1 MLAGFL
7 VAALIAVAAAWV
19 VVQSGWFHEY
29 VRQRIISELEQA
41 TGGRVE
47 LGRFSFRGS
56 TLTARVAPL
65 VVHGKE
71 SPGEPPLFSAEEVA
85 LGLRVLSI
93 WERKV
98 DLASLRVDK
107 PRLRIV
113 LYPDGSTNLPDPLV
127 RDPGRWAQDLIHLAV
142 RRYEVV
148 EGLLEYDNRKIS
160 LNTSGERL
168 ELRMSYDTRTQAYS
182 GELKT
187 RGVWVLSDDY
197 GPIQAQA
204 SAQFAIERSR
214 VVFSHAEFSTGKSR
228 VELSGELDDPRRPRG
243 SFHVKANA
251 SAGELVKT
259 FALPIET
266 AGRAAFEGVLSVAF
280 TDGFRFAFDGKASA
294 RGVSYATNRWKLEG
308 MDLSA
313 NVSAGPERISF
324 KNIQASV
331 SPTEPR
337 PSPTEPRPSGSG
349 WRGTT
354 FTGSATLEH
363 RSKLSIEG
371 NVNNLTVAQAAKF
384 VTDRAIPWNG
394 VMSGEVTVA
403 ATLGES
409 DAKACVNFS
418 VTPAE
423 AYAGSNAAAQATGL
437 TGTIHATYDQAGQDI
452 SFDPVA
458 LTNGFTRV
466 EASGTLDKSVQMRL
480 HSTRL
485 EDISPALSMLD
496 MLAPEGIHTEPRPGV
511 LLAGRGSSP
520 TEPRPPG
527 SGLLALPKDLPL
539 QLNNGVVEVSGTV
552 TGSLDDPSFQGRAS
566 VTNGIVKGHA
576 FEQFSSDFTAT
587 RTEVSASRFTLVRG
601 ATEVTG
607 SGNLSGSLAG
617 GFENGTLAAQATIR
631 NANLQEL
638 AREAGSSLAIAG
650 MANAAVR
657 VSGSLR
663 APQAEIALDVQN
675 PVAFGE
681 RLDRVRANLSL
692 TADSVEGGL
701 QPPLTKKTGFSL
713 ASVEV
718 SNGQAEDGP
727 GRLQFSGAYRRTG
740 ADWRTG
746 AAQIQLAA
754 QNLPAKQIDR
764 LNKVA
769 PRLNGLLNGDVRG
782 RLQLDRGR
790 IELTSAEGNVS
801 AQTVT
806 LDGQPLGEIALSGGT
821 ASSNASVAITGK
833 LRGVA
838 FDGQGSWKLEGDEP
852 GSVNIRFAPLSV
864 DLLHK
869 LAMLSGAAP
878 SGGGDLPFDG
888 VVQGRAAVSIAL
900 QRPRDVQAQLTLDR
914 VELDPKA
921 NQAKRLGVPQQDI
934 TVKSSQ
940 PVVIALTAREARIVS
955 AKFAARDTSL
965 EARGAVPFASG
976 AGANITV
983 SGSVNL
989 IVLQLLNPNLLA
1001 KGAAEV
1007 QASLQG
1013 ALTNPD
1019 LAGRLELKNASLY
1032 LTDVPNGLDNANG
1045 VVHFDRNRA
1054 VVDQL
1059 TARSGGGTIAF
1070 GGFIEFGQVL
1080 TYRLQ
1085 ARAQQVRVAYPQG
1098 LSNSFD
1104 ADLALTGTSE
1114 ASTLS
1119 GTITMDRTVIDPN
1132 IDLGPLLA
1140 ASQRPAPEN
1149 AAPNDYLHGMQF
1161 NIRIQ
1166 GAPRYELDTALT
1178 RDVQAATDL
1187 RLRGT
1192 PSRPVLLGTI
1202 DVNQGEIALPGSR
1215 YTIDRGEISFVNQV
1229 RIEPIL
1235 DMQLETKAR
1244 GTNVT
1249 IGFRGPMNKL
1259 NISYSSDPPLRESEI
1274 IALLAVGRTPS
1285 ATDILPS
1292 AQPINGLSGLASGDM
1307 LGQALSNQ
1315 MSSRFQRFFGAS
1327 GVKIDP
1333 NMTGVE
1339 NLPQARLTW
1348 EEQVSKEVTFTYIT
1362 NLNRTQEQIV
1372 RVEWD
1377 FDKSWSAVAVRD
1389 ANGLFGIDFQY
1400 RKRFK

>member
-1 MLAGFL
+1 MRVVIRIFAGAL
-7 VAALIAVAAAWV
+7 VAALIAIAAAGV

-56 TLTARVAPL
+56 TLMARVAPL
-65 VVHGKE
+65 VLHGKE
-71 SPGEPPLFSAEEVA
+71 SPGEPPLFSADEVA
-85 LGLRVLSI
+85 LGLRVISI

-98 DLASLRVDK
+98 DLASLRVKK
-107 PRLRIV
+107 PRVRIV
-113 LYPDGSTNLPDPLV
+113 FYPDGSTNLPDPLV
-127 RDPGRWAQDLIHLAV
+127 RDPGRWAQELIHLAV
-142 RRYEVV
+142 RRYEIAD
-148 EGLLEYDNRKIS
+148 GLLEYDNHKVP
-160 LNTSGERL
+160 LNTRGDGL
-168 ELRMSYDTRTQAYS
+168 ELQMSYDRSTPAYR
-182 GELKT
+182 GQLNT
-187 RGVWVLSDDY
+187 RGVWLMSDDY
-197 GPIQAQA
+197 GPIQARA

-214 VVFSHAEFSTGKSR
+214 VVFSHTEFSTGKSH
-228 VELSGELDDPRRPRG
+228 VELSGQLEDLRRPRG
-243 SFHVKANA
+243 SFDVKANA

-259 FALPIET
+259 FSLPIEP
-266 AGRAAFEGVLSVAF
+266 AGVAAFQGVLSFAS
-280 TDGFRFAFDGKASA
+280 TDGFRFAFNGRASA
-294 RGVSYATNRWKLEG
+294 RGVGYVKGRWKLEG

-313 NVSAGPERISF
+313 NVSGGPERISF
-324 KNIQASV
+324 QSIQASALGA
-331 SPTEPR
+331 S
-337 PSPTEPRPSGSG
+337 
-349 WRGTT
+349 
-354 FTGSATLEH
+354 FTGSATLGD
-363 RSKLSIEG
+363 RSKLRVEG
-371 NVNNLTVAQAAKF
+371 NVNNLTVAQAAKL
-384 VTDRAIPWNG
+384 VTDRAMPWNA
-394 VMSGEVTVA
+394 VMSGEVTAA
-403 ATLGES
+403 ATLGKS
-409 DAKACVNFS
+409 DARACVNFS
-418 VTPAE
+418 VTPA
-423 AYAGSNAAAQATGL
+423 GSDASTRATGL

-452 SFDPVA
+452 SFEPVA
-458 LTNGFTRV
+458 LANGFTRV
-466 EASGTLDKSVQMRL
+466 EASGTLDKSLQVRL

-485 EDISPALSMLD
+485 EDLSPALA
-496 MLAPEGIHTEPRPGV
+496 MLAPAPPDSAPPVRAGIGTIE
-511 LLAGRGSSP
+511 
-520 TEPRPPG
+520 EI
-527 SGLLALPKDLPL
+527 PL
-539 QLNNGVVEVSGTV
+539 QLNNGAVDVSGTV
-552 TGSLDDPSFQGRAS
+552 TGRLDNPSFQGQAS

-576 FEQFSSDFTAT
+576 FDRFSSDFTAT
-587 RTEVSASRFTLVRG
+587 PTSVSASRFTLVRG
-601 ATEVTG
+601 AIEVMG
-607 SGNLSGSLAG
+607 SGGLAG
-617 GFENGTLAAQATIR
+617 GFQNGTLTAQATVR

-638 AREAGSSLAIAG
+638 AREAGSSVAIGG
-650 MANAAVR
+650 MANGQVR

-663 APQAEIALDVQN
+663 APQAEIALDVQT
-675 PVAFGE
+675 PAAFGE
-681 RLDRVRANLSL
+681 QLDRVRANLRL
-692 TADSVEGGL
+692 TADSI
-701 QPPLTKKTGFSL
+701 
-713 ASVEV
+713 EV
-718 SNGQAEDGP
+718 SGGQAEDGP
-727 GRLQFSGAYRRTG
+727 GRFQFSGAYRRTG

-746 AAQIQLAA
+746 VAQIQLAA

-764 LNKVA
+764 LHQIA
-769 PRLNGLLNGDVRG
+769 PRLNGLLNADVRG

-806 LDGQPLGEIALSGGT
+806 LDGQPLGEMALSGGT
-821 ASSNASVAITGK
+821 VGSNASVAITGK

-852 GSVNIRFAPLSV
+852 GSVNVRFAPLSV
-864 DLLHK
+864 DLLHR
-869 LAMLSGAAP
+869 LAMLTGAAP

-888 VVQGRAAVSIAL
+888 VVQGRASVSIAL
-900 QRPRDVQAQLTLDR
+900 ERPRDIQAQLTLDT

-921 NQAKRLGVPQQDI
+921 NQAKRLGVPPQDI
-934 TVKSSQ
+934 TIKNSQ

-965 EARGAVPFASG
+965 EARGVVPFASG
-976 AGANITV
+976 GTNITV

-989 IVLQLLNPNLLA
+989 IALQLLNPNLLA
-1001 KGAAEV
+1001 KGAAQV

-1019 LAGRLELKNASLY
+1019 LTGRLELKNASLY
-1032 LTDVPNGLDNANG
+1032 LSGVPNGLDNANG

-1054 VVDQL
+1054 IVDQL
-1059 TARSGGGTIAF
+1059 IARTGGGTIAF

-1085 ARAQQVRVAYPQG
+1085 ARAQQVRVAYPEG
-1098 LSNSFD
+1098 LSNSFN
-1104 ADLALTGTSE
+1104 ADLALTGTSD

-1132 IDLGPLLA
+1132 INLGPLLA
-1140 ASQRPAPEN
+1140 ASQKPVAEN
-1149 AAPNDYLHGMQF
+1149 ASPNDYLHGMQF

-1166 GAPRYELDTALT
+1166 GAPRYELETALT

-1192 PSRPVLLGTI
+1192 PARPVLLGTI
-1202 DVNQGEIALPGSR
+1202 NVNQGEIALPGSR

-1235 DMQLETKAR
+1235 DLQLETKAR

-1259 NISYSSDPPLRESEI
+1259 NISYNSDPPLRESEI
-1274 IALLAVGRTPS
+1274 IALLAVGRTPT
-1285 ATDILPS
+1285 ATDLFPS
-1292 AQPINGLSGLASGDM
+1292 GQSISGLSGLASGDM
-1307 LGQALSNQ
+1307 LGQALSDQ
-1315 MSSRFQRFFGAS
+1315 MSSRVQRFFGAS

-1333 NMTGVE
+1333 TMTGVE